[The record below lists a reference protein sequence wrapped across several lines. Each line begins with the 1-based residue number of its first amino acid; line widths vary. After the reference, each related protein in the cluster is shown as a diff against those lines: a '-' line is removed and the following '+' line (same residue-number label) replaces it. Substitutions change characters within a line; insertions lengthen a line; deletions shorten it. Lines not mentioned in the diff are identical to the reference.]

1 MCTPPS
7 QRDYIFFEGSG
18 MTKCRGCFRKIVEPR
33 GMGNGLGLRGT
44 IYGHPDPRLAIT
56 ASRHQTIKAPDG

>member
-7 QRDYIFFEGSG
+7 QRDYIFFDGSG
-18 MTKCRGCFRKIVEPR
+18 MTKCTGCFRKIVEPR
-33 GMGNGLGLRGT
+33 GTGNGLELKGT

-56 ASRHQTIKAPDG
+56 ASRHQPIKAPDG